1 MSDSP
6 LFKARQAE
14 MAKRG
19 VSAASIPGIPGIPS
33 IPSRPNAS
41 SQEEIDT
48 YRAELNAKYVE
59 ADLKVEQEEAKK
71 TKKKPEPVVEAP
83 KETFPP
89 VLENKAIQPDE
100 VKEENKEDEETL

>member
-14 MAKRG
+14 MAKRVPKNVG
-19 VSAASIPGIPGIPS
+19 PTQEQLAAFQ
-33 IPSRPNAS
+33 AAK
-41 SQEEIDT
+41 EAAEFE
-48 YRAELNAKYVE
+48 AELKA
-59 ADLKVEQEEAKK
+59 EQEEAKK

-100 VKEENKEDEETL
+100 IKEEIKEDEETL

>member
-19 VSAASIPGIPGIPS
+19 AQPGKPIVLSLEEIAAS
-33 IPSRPNAS
+33 RAATEAAS
-41 SQEEIDT
+41 
-48 YRAELNAKYVE
+48 LE
-59 ADLKVEQEEAKK
+59 ADLKLEQEEAKK
-71 TKKKPEPVVEAP
+71 TKKKPEPIVEAP

-100 VKEENKEDEETL
+100 VKEETKEDEETL

>member
-14 MAKRG
+14 MAKRVPKNV
-19 VSAASIPGIPGIPS
+19 VSPLQEQMEASRVAKEAA
-33 IPSRPNAS
+33 
-41 SQEEIDT
+41 EFE
-48 YRAELNAKYVE
+48 AELKA
-59 ADLKVEQEEAKK
+59 EQEEAKK
-71 TKKKPEPVVEAP
+71 TKKKPEQVVEAS

-100 VKEENKEDEETL
+100 VKEETKKDEKTL

>member
-14 MAKRG
+14 MAKR
-19 VSAASIPGIPGIPS
+19 VPKNVVQTPEQLASIEAL
-33 IPSRPNAS
+33 REA
-41 SQEEIDT
+41 
-48 YRAELNAKYVE
+48 AEFEMELRK
-59 ADLKVEQEEAKK
+59 EQEEVKK